1 MPVGQTCGA
10 CGVGG
15 HNRRTC
21 ASDIGQLMK
30 AVDASFDELDGLL
43 IKDPRRVAHRL
54 REHMTRLVD
63 DRDEALV
70 RAEWA
75 ETKLAQTEES
85 LFEAQARIRELEA
98 SDAAKDETIQRLT
111 EFLHRL
117 RGRNEAIVDKV
128 RHLRAV

>member
-43 IKDPRRVAHRL
+43 IRSPRREAQRL
-54 REHMTRLVD
+54 RDHMNQLGN

-70 RAEWA
+70 RAEQA
-75 ETKLAQTEES
+75 EATLVQTEQS
-85 LFEAQARIRELEA
+85 LYEAEMRILELEA
-98 SDAAKDETIQRLT
+98 SNAAKDETIQRLT
-111 EFLHRL
+111 GFLHRL
-117 RGRNEAIVDKV
+117 RGRNEAIVERV